1 MKTKS
6 ESEEKPSPGPAAQGE
21 LAPSASTPK
30 FKVGQVVMM
39 TMRRE
44 QPFKILAVRE
54 DCGHYFY
61 AWNRNNSASESMLRA
76 LTPEEKG
83 E

>member
-30 FKVGQVVMM
+30 FKVGQVVML

-44 QPFKILAVRE
+44 QPFKILAVRK
-54 DCGHYFY
+54 DCGGYFY
-61 AWNRNNSASESMLRA
+61 AWNRNNYASEHLVRE
-76 LTPEEKG
+76 LTKEEKG